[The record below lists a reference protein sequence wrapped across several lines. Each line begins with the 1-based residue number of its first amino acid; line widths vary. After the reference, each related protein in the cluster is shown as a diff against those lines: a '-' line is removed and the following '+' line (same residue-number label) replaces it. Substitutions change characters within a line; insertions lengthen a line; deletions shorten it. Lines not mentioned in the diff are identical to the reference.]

1 MNRSCDAGSLN
12 ETLAR
17 GKVVLCFQ
25 SRSQKT
31 AANAARTILEMQGV
45 GVIYA
50 QYPAK
55 DVTLAHG
62 IPLVQVDFIV
72 GTYLLNYMEATRYY
86 SWISISNEIVISL
99 NHLPSIFY
107 GHVSFISFLGFAC
120 VTALLDSNCFHI

>member
-1 MNRSCDAGSLN
+1 MNRSCDVGSLN

-62 IPLVQVDFIV
+62 IPLVQVDFTV

-86 SWISISNEIVISL
+86 SWIFNVFPLTISNELVISL
-99 NHLPSIFY
+99 ESPPFNILY
-107 GHVSFISFLGFAC
+107 AC
-120 VTALLDSNCFHI
+120 